1 MFLHHAADCATIVKR
16 LLLSRLQSR
25 NLSMYMILDINE
37 NNRKPS
43 NDGLRLFHLFR
54 TGSAPGGSF
63 RFPIRW
69 SPSERGPFFALVCRQ
84 QSNVKVICAGKILL
98 LVRVFGAVPRYGAV
112 IPC

>member
-16 LLLSRLQSR
+16 LLLSRLQSL

-69 SPSERGPFFALVCRQ
+69 SPCGSEVF
-84 QSNVKVICAGKILL
+84 
-98 LVRVFGAVPRYGAV
+98 LVRGTGLELTRHHISLYYPVSKSTANKTSVEVVHVRQ
-112 IPC
+112 C

>member
-16 LLLSRLQSR
+16 LLLSRLQSL

-69 SPSERGPFFALVCRQ
+69 SPLRPAIFISIRLSYFKAEFITEFET
-84 QSNVKVICAGKILL
+84 IILQIS
-98 LVRVFGAVPRYGAV
+98 VVPSAMV
-112 IPC
+112 SI